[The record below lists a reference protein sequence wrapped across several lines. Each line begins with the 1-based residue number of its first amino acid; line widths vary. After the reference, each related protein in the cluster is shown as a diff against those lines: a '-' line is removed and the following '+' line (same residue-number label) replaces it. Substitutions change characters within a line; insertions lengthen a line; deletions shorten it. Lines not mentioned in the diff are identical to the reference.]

1 MKNETPRT
9 DYQVR
14 QMMLSNQSLCAES
27 LKNWAIQLERELNE
41 SDLLIN
47 QLVRELKIELERSTH
62 YRDKWQNNE
71 AYIKRLEE
79 AGDKMERWIHRWTK
93 SPIKCANDWRKAK
106 EAKP

>member
-1 MKNETPRT
+1 MLRGEIPRQRT
-9 DYQVR
+9 
-14 QMMLSNQSLCAES
+14 SEKINSL
-27 LKNWAIQLERELNE
+27 NNR
-41 SDLLIN
+41 IN
-47 QLVRELKIELERSTH
+47 QLTRELKIELERSTH

-106 EAKP
+106 EVKP